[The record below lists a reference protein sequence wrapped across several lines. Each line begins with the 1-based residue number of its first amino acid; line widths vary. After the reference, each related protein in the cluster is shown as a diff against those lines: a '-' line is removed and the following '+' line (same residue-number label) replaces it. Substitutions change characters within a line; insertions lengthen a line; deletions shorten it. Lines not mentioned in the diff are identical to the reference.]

1 MDLITRDMKISEVT
15 KKYPGTLNVFGNF
28 KIDFCCGGGRSIEEA
43 GRAKNIDL
51 NKLLEELN
59 KVTEVKNG

>member
-1 MDLITRDMKISEVT
+1 MNLISKDMKISEVT

-43 GRAKNIDL
+43 GRIKNIDL
-51 NKLLEELN
+51 NKLLAELN
-59 KVTEVKNG
+59 KVTPRTT